1 MEHKKM
7 SKEEFAGYVK
17 SHILEYLP
25 QSYSGSNIVLSSTL
39 KNNGTLK
46 NAIIV
51 AKPGEKVSPCIY
63 LDPYYNM
70 LSDVATEDIMNF
82 IAKSRVEN
90 EVNCRNIEEKS
101 PELFDHRL
109 LEWDTVKD
117 RILPRVVNTERNQ
130 EYLSEHPSREK
141 VDLSM
146 NYRLL
151 VSTDNGGTSTI
162 GVTYDLMEH
171 WGVTEEELFHAAQVN
186 EHNIFPT
193 MVKPIGDMIKGFGA
207 ELPAECQGMPTKYD
221 MYVMTNSVNQNG
233 ATVLFTDEPFA
244 KLAEYINTDLYILPS
259 SIHEVIAISTEG
271 WWKPEDLAM
280 MVRDVNSSEVS
291 PEEQL
296 SDHVYFY
303 DKDQHELRIAD
314 ECHNQKQTADM
325 ENDNTTYHRRGG
337 R

>member
-146 NYRLL
+146 HYRLL

-186 EHNIFPT
+186 EHNIFPA

-207 ELPAECQGMPTKYD
+207 ELRTSATTRSRRRIWKMITQRTTGEEAGSMMDSAKAKSNQKNMLETYLRKSRIQREQQKQNIELA
-221 MYVMTNSVNQNG
+221 YVPG
-233 ATVLFTDEPFA
+233 
-244 KLAEYINTDLYILPS
+244 NTDS
-259 SIHEVIAISTEG
+259 
-271 WWKPEDLAM
+271 K
-280 MVRDVNSSEVS
+280 
-291 PEEQL
+291 
-296 SDHVYFY
+296 
-303 DKDQHELRIAD
+303 
-314 ECHNQKQTADM
+314 
-325 ENDNTTYHRRGG
+325 
-337 R
+337 